1 MRACAFFFFAMYNAI
16 QNTWKKP
23 MLRAHFCNNELQKP
37 AKLWPQ
43 CLATPF
49 IPPKKYYWRLR
60 PTAVHSS
67 DEKLDTCHRRVGYVN
82 NIRAPS
88 SCFFYAKLSS
98 PRRLCMNVSFFARL
112 SNLTSVYI
120 RGKKNKKKNATP
132 LLRPYHDR
140 PEQPPKPR
148 RISNEWYLALL
159 SVRFDET
166 LNNA

>member
-1 MRACAFFFFAMYNAI
+1 MRCALVLFFFAMYNAI

-49 IPPKKYYWRLR
+49 IPSKKYYWRLR

-120 RGKKNKKKNATP
+120 RKKKKKTP
-132 LLRPYHDR
+132 HRCSGRTTTGQSNPRSRGESVTNDTLRCC
-140 PEQPPKPR
+140 Q
-148 RISNEWYLALL
+148 
-159 SVRFDET
+159 
-166 LNNA
+166 